1 MYLLYSLP
9 PQLHDSSTLY
19 SVMKRGSW
27 LRGGQDWSTPMR
39 SYTWYHMI
47 LASWQE
53 GLWMSKHL
61 RYLSTKTRYP
71 WKRLRPRNLSILLLI
86 SNMER
91 PGWNTMGEIIS
102 DLRMTCID
110 YAHISGTQIRSED
123 VRGSMGPKFSFSSAT
138 SSRPWNT
145 EYTWWTSAGSH

>member
-1 MYLLYSLP
+1 
-9 PQLHDSSTLY
+9 
-19 SVMKRGSW
+19 MKRGSW
-27 LRGGQDWSTPMR
+27 LRGGQEWSTPME

-71 WKRLRPRNLSILLLI
+71 WKRLRPRELSIFLLI

-91 PGWNTMGEIIS
+91 LPGWNPMGEIIS
-102 DLRMTCID
+102 DPRMTCID

-123 VRGSMGPKFSFSSAT
+123 VRGCQRMSEGLWSPKFSFSGSAT